1 MELESLP
8 DAHFPA
14 RMEAF
19 QSARRRFVSSRK
31 AVIVRCMMDDRPNN
45 MPGRAAGR
53 WMLFA
58 LGWVCVGL
66 GIVGL
71 VTPLMPGTVF
81 LILAAWLF
89 SRSSPR
95 FEAWLITHPR
105 LGPAVIA
112 WRETGAVPRW
122 AQWVATGSMAFSFGL
137 MFALRVSVPVLAIVG
152 AIFVGLAAYLLTR
165 PVA

>member
-1 MELESLP
+1 MTEKRRATSLRDHATAP
-8 DAHFPA
+8 L
-14 RMEAF
+14 
-19 QSARRRFVSSRK
+19 
-31 AVIVRCMMDDRPNN
+31 
-45 MPGRAAGR
+45 R
-53 WMLFA
+53 WTLFA

-89 SRSSPR
+89 ARSSPR
-95 FEAWLITHPR
+95 FEAWLLAHAR

-112 WRETGAVPRW
+112 WRARGVIPRW
-122 AQWVATGSMAFSFGL
+122 AQLVATASMAFSF
-137 MFALRVSVPVLAIVG
+137 ALISFSDIPRPALA
-152 AIFVGLAAYLLTR
+152 FVGVLFVGISAYMLTR